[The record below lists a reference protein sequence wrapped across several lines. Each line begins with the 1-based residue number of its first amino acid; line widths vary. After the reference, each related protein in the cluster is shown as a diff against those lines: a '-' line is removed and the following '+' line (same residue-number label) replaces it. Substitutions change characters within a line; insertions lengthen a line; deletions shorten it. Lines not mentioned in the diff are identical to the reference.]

1 MSDSNWNEKGA
12 ALSDKSARMEFGLT
26 QDQIIDA
33 IKCGKLQYRQNHIH
47 GNPYFRLL
55 RAEVES
61 VAKELFGEDNF
72 KNKKLQN
79 ELSQIHKDIRK
90 LKKQLKIL
98 EKKKIEVLQSIGDT
112 NDENR

>member
-1 MSDSNWNEKGA
+1 MPNSNWNKKGA
-12 ALSDKSARMEFGLT
+12 ALSDKSARKEFGLT
-26 QDQIIDA
+26 QEQIIDA

-61 VAKELFGEDNF
+61 VAKELFGEDNL
-72 KNKKLQN
+72 KNKKLKN
-79 ELSQIHKDIRK
+79 ELSQTNKEIRK

-98 EKKKIEVLQSIGDT
+98 EEKKTDLLKSIGD
-112 NDENR
+112 